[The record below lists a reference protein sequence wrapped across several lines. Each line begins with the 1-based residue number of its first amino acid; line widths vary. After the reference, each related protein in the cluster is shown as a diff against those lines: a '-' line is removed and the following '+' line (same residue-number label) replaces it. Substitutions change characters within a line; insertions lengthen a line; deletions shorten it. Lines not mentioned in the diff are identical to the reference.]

1 MESQRTRG
9 RVSVCLHRSRLWR
22 SALCPGWWL
31 FRSLPWPRWDPARPL
46 CPKPLLSSTL
56 LAQHSNGCSRD
67 TTSTHA
73 NCSGG
78 LCLQASWQSLHT
90 DREGDCPALFH
101 LCSSH
106 FVFKGGQTAR
116 GRDALGWCELVETHS
131 TRWRVEPCPA
141 KVESDMMARIWYDGR
156 KIRKL
161 KQNSFSQE
169 YLLF

>member
-116 GRDALGWCELVETHS
+116 GRDVQGS
-131 TRWRVEPCPA
+131 TRVMCVRRNSLYKVKRGGMLSQQRLKLVWRLY
-141 KVESDMMARIWYDGR
+141 W
-156 KIRKL
+156 
-161 KQNSFSQE
+161 
-169 YLLF
+169 